1 MVLAVFY
8 GWPFATLLARGVGP
22 STAAETLGDSTTW
35 RVVWFTLW
43 QAVASTVLTVGVGLL
58 PAIVMARYHFP
69 GRRLLDGLLASV
81 FVLPTVVVGAAV
93 LALLPDS
100 IDRGVIAILAA
111 HVLFNLAVVVRTV
124 GAVLATVPRDLEHAA
139 ATLGASPRRVF
150 REITLPAITPALWAS
165 AAIVFVFTFT
175 SFGVVRLL
183 GGVSRS
189 TIEVEIWRQATQF
202 GDVGAA
208 ATLTV
213 LQLAV
218 VAAAV
223 AVASAMQRR
232 NSRSLGL
239 RVTSSRQRPATPRQ
253 RWFVWSTV
261 VMTALVA
268 VGPVGCPGGALV
280 AARRRVRPGRVAPSR

>member
-1 MVLAVFY
+1 
-8 GWPFATLLARGVGP
+8 
-22 STAAETLGDSTTW
+22 
-35 RVVWFTLW
+35 
-43 QAVASTVLTVGVGLL
+43 
-58 PAIVMARYHFP
+58 MARYHFP

-100 IDRGVIAILAA
+100 IDRGVAAILAA

-183 GGVSRS
+183 GGVEPVDDRG
-189 TIEVEIWRQATQF
+189 R
-202 GDVGAA
+202 DLAA
-208 ATLTV
+208 GNPV
-213 LQLAV
+213 
-218 VAAAV
+218 
-223 AVASAMQRR
+223 RR
-232 NSRSLGL
+232 RRCGSDADG
-239 RVTSSRQRPATPRQ
+239 
-253 RWFVWSTV
+253 
-261 VMTALVA
+261 
-268 VGPVGCPGGALV
+268 V
-280 AARRRVRPGRVAPSR
+280 AARRGCRGGGGRVGDAAPEQPIPRAPSDEQPAAPGDTAAALVRVVDGRHDGGRGRRPRWLRWWSARCGSATGTAWRVAPSR